1 MVTPLILAGLGAL
14 ASGAL
19 SGSAAAGVEA
29 IVDAAKNRGPPPP
42 PIRARGFGTLGKIPR
57 IKRKYIRRGTGLL
70 KRLSQMKHKRLKK
83 RGGGLKGKRGSY
95 WGRRGSGSLNI
106 GAYPMIT
113 RPVHPLT

>member
-19 SGSAAAGVEA
+19 SGGAAAGVEA
-29 IVDAAKNRGPPPP
+29 IVDAAKNRGPP
-42 PIRARGFGTLGKIPR
+42 IRARGLGP
-57 IKRKYIRRGTGLL
+57 KRPVRRGMSMKLQKL
-70 KRLSQMKHKRLKK
+70 HKRLSQIKHKRKK

-95 WGRRGSGSLNI
+95 WGTNRFRGSGSLNI

-113 RPVHPLT
+113 RPVHPFP

>member
-19 SGSAAAGVEA
+19 SGGAAAGVEA
-29 IVDAAKNRGPPPP
+29 IVDAAKNRGPP
-42 PIRARGFGTLGKIPR
+42 IRARGLGPV
-57 IKRKYIRRGTGLL
+57 RRGMKLQKL
-70 KRLSQMKHKRLKK
+70 HKRLSQIKHKRKK

-95 WGRRGSGSLNI
+95 WGTNRFRGSGSLNI

-113 RPVHPLT
+113 RPVHPFP